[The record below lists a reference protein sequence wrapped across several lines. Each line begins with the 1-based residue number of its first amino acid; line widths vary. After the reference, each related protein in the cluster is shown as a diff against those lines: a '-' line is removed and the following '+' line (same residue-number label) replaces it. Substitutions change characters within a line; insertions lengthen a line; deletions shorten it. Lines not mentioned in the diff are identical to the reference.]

1 MMDILQIYNVSRET
15 KEKIEAYKTLVLEWN
30 CKFNLISKSSVEHIW
45 ERHILDSVQLYKYIR
60 PTDKILLDLGS
71 GAGFPGMVLAI
82 MAEQL
87 NPELSI
93 NLVESIGKKTLFLN
107 AVKNSGISEGS
118 ILEVQIT
125 QPDGEVMKT
134 NIKVTQSDLELF
146 EQLKTLM

>member
-1 MMDILQIYNVSRET
+1 M
-15 KEKIEAYKTLVLEWN
+15 
-30 CKFNLISKSSVEHIW
+30 
-45 ERHILDSVQLYKYIR
+45 
-60 PTDKILLDLGS
+60 
-71 GAGFPGMVLAI
+71 
-82 MAEQL
+82 
-87 NPELSI
+87 
-93 NLVESIGKKTLFLN
+93 FLN

>member
-1 MMDILQIYNVSRET
+1 MKNPVALF
-15 KEKIEAYKTLVLEWN
+15 KIKGMWDTFVQN
-30 CKFNLISKSSVEHIW
+30 HPKF
-45 ERHILDSVQLYKYIR
+45 
-60 PTDKILLDLGS
+60 P
-71 GAGFPGMVLAI
+71 M
-82 MAEQL
+82 
-87 NPELSI
+87 
-93 NLVESIGKKTLFLN
+93 FLN

>member
-1 MMDILQIYNVSRET
+1 MKNPATLF
-15 KEKIEAYKTLVLEWN
+15 KIKGMWDTFVQN
-30 CKFNLISKSSVEHIW
+30 HPKF
-45 ERHILDSVQLYKYIR
+45 
-60 PTDKILLDLGS
+60 P
-71 GAGFPGMVLAI
+71 M
-82 MAEQL
+82 
-87 NPELSI
+87 
-93 NLVESIGKKTLFLN
+93 FLN

>member
-1 MMDILQIYNVSRET
+1 MKNPAALF
-15 KEKIEAYKTLVLEWN
+15 KIKGMWDTLVQN
-30 CKFNLISKSSVEHIW
+30 HPKF
-45 ERHILDSVQLYKYIR
+45 
-60 PTDKILLDLGS
+60 P
-71 GAGFPGMVLAI
+71 M
-82 MAEQL
+82 
-87 NPELSI
+87 
-93 NLVESIGKKTLFLN
+93 FLN

>member
-1 MMDILQIYNVSRET
+1 MKNPAALF
-15 KEKIEAYKTLVLEWN
+15 KIKGMWDTFVQTHP
-30 CKFNLISKSSVEHIW
+30 KF
-45 ERHILDSVQLYKYIR
+45 
-60 PTDKILLDLGS
+60 P
-71 GAGFPGMVLAI
+71 M
-82 MAEQL
+82 
-87 NPELSI
+87 
-93 NLVESIGKKTLFLN
+93 FLN

>member
-1 MMDILQIYNVSRET
+1 MKNPAALF
-15 KEKIEAYKTLVLEWN
+15 KIKGMWDTFVQN
-30 CKFNLISKSSVEHIW
+30 HPKF
-45 ERHILDSVQLYKYIR
+45 
-60 PTDKILLDLGS
+60 P
-71 GAGFPGMVLAI
+71 M
-82 MAEQL
+82 
-87 NPELSI
+87 
-93 NLVESIGKKTLFLN
+93 FLN